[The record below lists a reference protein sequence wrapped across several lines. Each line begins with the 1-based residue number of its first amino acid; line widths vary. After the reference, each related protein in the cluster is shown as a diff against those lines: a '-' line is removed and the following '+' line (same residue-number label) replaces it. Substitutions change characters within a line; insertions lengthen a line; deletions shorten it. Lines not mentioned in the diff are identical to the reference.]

1 MKSVSLL
8 LHLRYRYKSRCL
20 RKLSINSI
28 LDSDKTTANNL
39 TKKMVFK
46 IICALSV
53 LVLVAESAK
62 HHHKPAFSSQYLYKH
77 DGHHQKTFIYVHEKP
92 KKHKHHDEP
101 NDGSYEEPEFFEGSP
116 EEEGPAFNAPSNEG
130 PIVNGGLT
138 VVEGPKFGAPTF
150 EGPTIEGQTF
160 GGPSLGP
167 PTFSAPTFITPNFG
181 GNSFDGSSNEE
192 PASDEDVSND
202 GHKKH
207 KKHKKHEKH
216 VDYYTHPKYKFAYKV
231 EDEHTGDKK
240 SQHEHR
246 HGDKVKGFYE
256 LHHPHAGHRHVHYHA
271 DKHSGFHADVK
282 HSTHHVVP
290 KHHH

>member
-1 MKSVSLL
+1 MITNIKNK
-8 LHLRYRYKSRCL
+8 HDNIEFAC
-20 RKLSINSI
+20 
-28 LDSDKTTANNL
+28 
-39 TKKMVFK
+39 FFFQ
-46 IICALSV
+46 IICGLSL

-77 DGHHQKTFIYVHEKP
+77 DGHAQKTFIYVHEKP
-92 KKHKHHDEP
+92 KKHKHDEP
-101 NDGSYEEPEFFEGSP
+101 NDGSYEEPTFFEGSP
-116 EEEGPAFNAPSNEG
+116 EEEGPTFNAPSNEG

-138 VVEGPKFGAPTF
+138 VVEGPKFGAPTY
-150 EGPTIEGQTF
+150 EGPVEGQTF

-167 PTFSAPTFITPNFG
+167 PTFSVPTFITPNFG
-181 GNSFDGSSNEE
+181 GNSFEGASNEE
-192 PASDEDVSND
+192 QSEEDVSHD

-246 HGDKVKGFYE
+246 DGDKVKGFYE